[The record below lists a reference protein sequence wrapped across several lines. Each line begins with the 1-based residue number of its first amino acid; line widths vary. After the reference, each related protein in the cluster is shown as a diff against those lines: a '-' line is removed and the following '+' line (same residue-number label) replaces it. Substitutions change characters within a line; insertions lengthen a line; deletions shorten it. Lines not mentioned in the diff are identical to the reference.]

1 MPRLWLTK
9 ILAGIQS
16 SAELVDLSD
25 AGVAPPNYKKGSIL
39 WRWRE
44 EWKQSIIRTV
54 VKSDVTL
61 FHWTDWGS
69 HHHYGLTKPAMS
81 CLSKTGPVSCGCL
94 VIWMLVWTWV
104 ALVPQ
109 SDWARPVTVTV
120 CSTLVFSLPPSLLP
134 LLTNTSSRDHWR
146 LSPAVFP
153 PVRTTQL
160 GQLFS
165 LLADEWWD
173 WDWSDC
179 KHNCCRIYPP

>member
-94 VIWMLVWTWV
+94 VIWMLV
-104 ALVPQ
+104 L
-109 SDWARPVTVTV
+109 D
-120 CSTLVFSLPPSLLP
+120 L
-134 LLTNTSSRDHWR
+134 SSSSAAVR
-146 LSPAVFP
+146 LSPACDSYSLLHTRLLP
-153 PVRTTQL
+153 PSSLSWPTLPLTITDGSLQQYFL
-160 GQLFS
+160 QWGQLYLDNYS
-165 LLADEWWD
+165 LCWQMRLRPRLVWL
-173 WDWSDC
+173 
-179 KHNCCRIYPP
+179 

>member
-69 HHHYGLTKPAMS
+69 HHDSGLTKPAMS

-94 VIWMLVWTWV
+94 VIWMLVLDLSSSSAAVRLSPACDSYSLLHTR
-104 ALVPQ
+104 L
-109 SDWARPVTVTV
+109 
-120 CSTLVFSLPPSLLP
+120 LPPSLLP

-165 LLADEWWD
+165 LLADE
-173 WDWSDC
+173 
-179 KHNCCRIYPP
+179 